1 MFWIARSICIR
12 ILSFIVIAGFWS
24 PAHANYPWQYQLNTP
39 RDDWQR
45 YVRAPRTALVRPMR
59 ILATHTRGNVTN
71 PDGLLTGR
79 GSTVLSRAA
88 SRSST
93 TAAGDADVAP
103 ALVVD
108 WGQNVAGF
116 LSLDFGG
123 AFNATP
129 GFPGI
134 RLAFS
139 ETQQFLSNVSDFSR
153 SQNIAVKRDPY
164 TWTNDY
170 GCEFGNQVCADG
182 FHGFRYLKIYLE
194 ALLDDDPYTTS
205 YGQVAIDSMSLNFTG
220 FLGTPDTFTGWF
232 ESSDDQ
238 LNQWWYD
245 GVYTNDLCIDT
256 FRANDTDPRGAASPS
271 LLGKLVLHDGAKRDR
286 DPYIGDLAVAS
297 RTSYLSHDLALAT
310 RNVLADIADH
320 QRADGWL
327 PPASIN
333 NYTLPL
339 YDYPLWWVACSYDLF
354 MYTGDTAFVQEYYSN
369 MVQVLDT
376 FYPSTTDPASG
387 LLSKGLGVSAGY
399 GDYAFLPR
407 SGPVTYY
414 NALYVLALDNA
425 ASIARSLGQH
435 TDADRWESRARA
447 VSAAMSSLFDSKVG
461 AFYDGTCG
469 TDFCQTHAQDG
480 NSLAILS
487 GVANTTM
494 ARSILGYLTAATA
507 RPHGNAFYDNDALG
521 PFSQRVYPFT
531 SYFEIAARFR
541 VGLARS
547 ALEEIRR
554 LYGWMATHDPQVTM
568 WEGIGPDGRPY
579 EGGFTSMAHGWSTG
593 IVPALTN
600 YVLGV
605 TPSGPGFATWSV
617 KPIPGDVA
625 WAKGVVPTPHGPIR
639 VSWTRREPEGSFF
652 LQVTG
657 PAGTRGVVSV
667 PRGDQAVYL
676 DGQVVDVRGGAGAD
690 DGYVNMAV
698 EGGACI
704 LLLWGLGRLEAL
716 RWIISRNGCEI
727 YQ

>member
-1 MFWIARSICIR
+1 MFWITRSISIS
-12 ILSFIVIAGFWS
+12 ILPFVFIAGLWYFWPS
-24 PAHANYPWQYQLNTP
+24 TQADYQWPNQLKNP
-39 RDDWQR
+39 RGDWER
-45 YVRAPRTALVRPMR
+45 YVRSPRSSIVRPVR
-59 ILATHTRGNVTN
+59 VLKTHTRGNITN

-79 GSTVLSRAA
+79 GSTVLTREAN
-88 SRSST
+88 RNPP
-93 TAAGDADVAP
+93 TARGDADVAP
-103 ALVVD
+103 AIVVD

-116 LSLDFGG
+116 LSVEFGG
-123 AFNATP
+123 AVNSTP

-139 ETQQFLSNVSDFSR
+139 ETQQFLSDLSDFSR
-153 SQNIAVKRDPY
+153 SNNIAVKPNPY
-164 TWTNDY
+164 TWTDTY

-182 FHGFRYLKIYLE
+182 LHGFRYMKIYLD
-194 ALLDDDPYTTS
+194 ALPDDAPYTTS
-205 YGQVAIDSMSLNFTG
+205 YGQVFIDSMSLNFTA

-232 ESSDDQ
+232 ESSDEQ

-245 GVYTNDLCIDT
+245 GVYTNDMCIDT

-297 RTSYLSHDLALAT
+297 RTSYLTHDISAAT

-354 MYTGDTAFVQEYYSN
+354 MYTGDTAYVLRYYSN
-369 MVQVLDT
+369 MMKVLDT
-376 FYPSTTDPASG
+376 FYPSTTDPATG
-387 LLSKGLGVSAGY
+387 LLSKGLGISEGY

-425 ASIARSLGQH
+425 ASIARFLGH
-435 TDADRWESRARA
+435 KDDSRRWQSRARVVA
-447 VSAAMSSLFDSKVG
+447 AAMSSLFDSKVG

-487 GVANTTM
+487 GVANTTT
-494 ARSILGYLTAATA
+494 AHSILSYLSAATA
-507 RPHGNAFYDNDALG
+507 RPYGNAFYDNDAIG
-521 PFSQRVYPFT
+521 PFSQRVYAFV
-531 SYFEIAARFR
+531 SYFEIAARFK
-541 VGLARS
+541 VGLGTS
-547 ALEEIRR
+547 ALEEMRR

-568 WEGIGPDGRPY
+568 WEGIGPGGRPY
-579 EGGFTSMAHGWSTG
+579 EDGFTSMAHGWATG
-593 IVPALTN
+593 VVPALTN

-625 WAKGVVPTPHGPIR
+625 WAKGVVPTPHGP
-639 VSWTRREPEGSFF
+639 VDVFWTRNQPDALFS

-657 PAGTRGVVSV
+657 PKGTRGVVSV
-667 PRGDQAVYL
+667 PAGGQPVYF
-676 DGQVVDVRGGAGAD
+676 DGKMVDVKGSAVAD

-698 EGGACI
+698 EGGNMHTFT
-704 LLLWGLGRLEAL
+704 LG
-716 RWIISRNGCEI
+716 SRQVRSDEI
-727 YQ
+727 